1 MFIAYVAINFISTY
15 FYETTLTMSQITID
29 NRPYDLDTLSD
40 DAKAQLQSL
49 QFVDAELA
57 RLQAQAAVL
66 QTARMAYSKALQAAL
81 PSVLEQAQAS
91 ETMKF
96 N

>member
-1 MFIAYVAINFISTY
+1 MPIIK
-15 FYETTLTMSQITID
+15 ID
-29 NRPYDLDTLSD
+29 KHSYDLDTLPEE
-40 DAKAQLQSL
+40 AKKQLQML

-81 PSVLEQAQAS
+81 PSVLELAQAS
-91 ETMKF
+91 DTMKF

>member
-1 MFIAYVAINFISTY
+1 MPTIK
-15 FYETTLTMSQITID
+15 ID
-29 NRPYDLDTLSD
+29 NQDYDLDTLSD
-40 DAKAQLQSL
+40 EAKAQLKSL
-49 QFVDAELA
+49 QFVDSELD

-81 PSVLEQAQAS
+81 PFAGD
-91 ETMKF
+91 TMKF

>member
-1 MFIAYVAINFISTY
+1 MPT
-15 FYETTLTMSQITID
+15 ITID
-29 NRPYDLDTLSD
+29 NQAYDLDTLSD
-40 DAKAQLQSL
+40 EAKAQLQSL

-57 RLQAQAAVL
+57 RLQAQTAVL

-81 PSVLEQAQAS
+81 PVLPAGD
-91 ETMKF
+91 TMKF

>member
-1 MFIAYVAINFISTY
+1 M
-15 FYETTLTMSQITID
+15 TTITID
-29 NRPYDLDTLSD
+29 NQAYDLDTLSD
-40 DAKAQLQSL
+40 EAKAQLQSL

-66 QTARMAYSKALQAAL
+66 QTARMAYAKALQAAL

-91 ETMKF
+91 ETLQF

>member
-1 MFIAYVAINFISTY
+1 MPT
-15 FYETTLTMSQITID
+15 ITID
-29 NRPYDLDTLSD
+29 NQSYDLDTLSTE
-40 DAKAQLQSL
+40 AKAQLQSL

-66 QTARMAYSKALQAAL
+66 QTARMAYAKALNEAL
-81 PSVLEQAQAS
+81 PMLPAG
-91 ETMKF
+91 ETMKL